1 MSNSLFEYISD
12 NVRPDGMLP
21 ADFRIPSK
29 STNSLGDVRLVDG
42 AMDGMYLYHNMSA
55 DTDASGLISVIT
67 EASEHDFDSAEY
79 DLDDYFSDKKVR
91 MLPLV
96 DELEKWVNDHMETID
111 GEALFEFAAN
121 VIIKTQN
128 PECLKFA
135 LTVFEMMDTDDN
147 DAVKEVVSTLALSDE
162 FTLFSIFVAETWKD
176 STEAILNFARHT
188 RGWGRIHCVEHIDA
202 ASGRIKDWL
211 FHEGVKNTIGS
222 AYSARTVA
230 EKINLAKVFTNP
242 AFNND
247 DYLLARP
254 IIDGLLNEGTVQGIS
269 SMDNRT
275 EIISGF
281 LDKSENCEHTEETL
295 ETLLNLRDYLSSN
308 IFSESGR
315 LSDKLERIL
324 DSNKIKEYIQLLITE
339 KKGFRLARRLG
350 VECSNEILSALQ
362 EDFGTNASLI
372 DILPKDEDTLS
383 KLLSIYREKLPL
395 DMMASGPKD
404 NLGIG
409 DKYRPYHQLSFLVQ
423 NLSDSA
429 GEGEDFIVASLAC
442 PVNANRQ
449 MAVSTLEEWLKDDY
463 EPSTAIKNAV
473 WKLKEQEPSEEIR
486 ELLEKLRI

>member
-1 MSNSLFEYISD
+1 MSNSLFELISD
-12 NVRPDGMLP
+12 NIRADGMLP
-21 ADFRIPSK
+21 ADFRLPPGASGL
-29 STNSLGDVRLVDG
+29 LGDVRLVDG
-42 AMDGMYLYHNMSA
+42 AMDGMYLYHNMSS
-55 DTDASGLISVIT
+55 ASDVSALTEVIK

-79 DLDDYFSDKKVR
+79 DLNDYFSDPKAR

-96 DELEKWVNDHMETID
+96 DELEKWVNEHLETID

-121 VIIKTQN
+121 IIIKTSN
-128 PECLKFA
+128 SECLKFA

-147 DAVKEVVSTLALSDE
+147 DAVKDVVSTLALSDE

-176 STEAILNFARHT
+176 STDAILNFAKHT

-202 ASGRIKDWL
+202 TSGRIKDWL
-211 FHEGVKNTIGS
+211 FHEGVNNTVGS

-242 AFNND
+242 DFNND

-254 IIDGLLNEGTVQGIS
+254 IMDGLLNEGTVQGIS
-269 SMDNRT
+269 SMSNRT

-281 LDKSENCEHTEETL
+281 LDKSENCRHTPETL

-315 LSDKLERIL
+315 LTEKLDHIL
-324 DSNKIKEYIQLLITE
+324 DSDSIKDYVKLLLTE

-350 VECSNEILSALQ
+350 LSCSNEILEAMQ
-362 EDFGTNASLI
+362 EDFNTHASLV
-372 DILPKDEDTLS
+372 DILPKDDDTLS
-383 KLLSIYREKLPL
+383 RLLAIYRDKLPL

-409 DKYRPYHQLSFLVQ
+409 DEYRPYHQLSFLVQ

-449 MAVSTLEEWLKDDY
+449 MAISTLEEWLKDDY
-463 EPSTAIKNAV
+463 EPSPAIKNAV
-473 WKLKEQEPSEEIR
+473 WRLKEQEPSEEIR
-486 ELLEKLRI
+486 GLLDKLEI